1 MPRANAHRDL
11 TANEVA
17 VLSDVSS
24 RTVRKA
30 VEEKIL
36 AVGEVRL
43 PALRRRLRKALGADA
58 VAYMAVMREIDWPI
72 PVEGKV
78 RIAKWLRETAPEN
91 MHGHHVI
98 HGPLALDAGKLAPK
112 IKTAAARVARYRRAR
127 AKWIISDAAVMGGT
141 PVIKGTRMTVYSVLG
156 RIDAGETLD
165 AIARENPDI
174 LPEALEAAVV
184 FAKANPIR
192 GRPSGRPW
200 VAAA

>member
-1 MPRANAHRDL
+1 MPRANADRDL

-17 VLSDVSS
+17 VLSDVSP

-36 AVGEVRL
+36 AAGEARL

-72 PVEGKV
+72 PIEGKV
-78 RIAKWLRETAPEN
+78 RIFKWLRETAPEN
-91 MHGHHVI
+91 MHGHHLI

-112 IKTAAARVARYRRAR
+112 IKAACKRVARYRRAR
-127 AKWIISDAAVMGGT
+127 AEWIVSDAAIMGGT
-141 PVIKGTRMTVYSVLG
+141 PVIKGTRMTVYSVLS
-156 RIDAGETLD
+156 RINDGDTLD
-165 AIARENPDI
+165 VIAQENPDI
-174 LPEALEAAVV
+174 PPEALEAAVV

>member
-1 MPRANAHRDL
+1 MRRANADRDL

-17 VLSDVSS
+17 VLSDVSP

-36 AVGEVRL
+36 AAGEARL

-72 PVEGKV
+72 PIEGKV
-78 RIAKWLRETAPEN
+78 RIFKWLRETAPEN
-91 MHGHHVI
+91 MHGHYLI

-112 IKTAAARVARYRRAR
+112 IKAAAARVARYRRAR
-127 AKWIISDAAVMGGT
+127 AKWIVSDAAIMGGT
-141 PVIKGTRMTVYSVLG
+141 PVIKGTRMTVYSVLS
-156 RIDAGETLD
+156 RINDGDTLD
-165 AIARENPDI
+165 VIAQENPDI
-174 LPEALEAAVV
+174 PPEALEAAVV
-184 FAKANPIR
+184 FGKANPIR

-200 VAAA
+200 VSAA